1 MSEREQAKA
10 ESPQAER
17 SRPRT
22 LLSCFIDPYVQIG
35 VGALL
40 TCAAELLLKK
50 GAVSAP
56 QLPWL
61 PAWLGVSALGST
73 WTWLG
78 IAAYIG
84 SFASWLRVLRLVP
97 LNIAYSLVNVAQ
109 VLVPI
114 GAALLLH
121 EQITGW
127 RWAGIALVLAGV
139 TSVMSAAAELEK
151 HK

>member
-1 MSEREQAKA
+1 MSEVE
-10 ESPQAER
+10 ESKPR
-17 SRPRT
+17 SLEVPRVARRT
-22 LLSCFIDPYVQIG
+22 LVSWFIDPYVQIG
-35 VGALL
+35 VGSLL

-56 QLPWL
+56 QLSWL
-61 PAWLGVSALGST
+61 PDWFGASALGSS

-78 IAAYIG
+78 ILAYIG

-114 GAALLLH
+114 GAAVLLH
-121 EQITGW
+121 ERITPW

-139 TSVMSAAAELEK
+139 SSVMSAAAELERRK
-151 HK
+151 